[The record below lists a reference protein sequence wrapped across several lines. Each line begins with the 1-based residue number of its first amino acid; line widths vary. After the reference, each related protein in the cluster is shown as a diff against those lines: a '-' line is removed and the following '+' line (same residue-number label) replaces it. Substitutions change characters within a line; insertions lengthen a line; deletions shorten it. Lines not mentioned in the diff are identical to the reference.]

1 MFRTLLLGRPFGI
14 GTYVHWSFWLLLLY
28 VAFQAMQ
35 FGMAAVVASVLMVCA
50 VFGCVVL
57 HELGHA
63 LMARRFGI
71 RTHDIYL
78 YPIGGVARLERMPE
92 NPVQE
97 LLIALAGPAVNVVIA
112 AILFTFLGF
121 NRIMLPTED
130 ALMQVPPGLLG
141 QVHLLALVNVGLV
154 LFNLLPAFPMDGG
167 RVLRALLGLKF
178 SYLRATE
185 LAATVGKYMALL
197 LAFYGLVNGQF
208 LLVILAAFVYLSGQQ
223 ERLMVRMRYS
233 PGFNSRQHGFF
244 DDRGFGNSD
253 PFQRHASD
261 RYYQEPPDVIDVTPT
276 RKY

>member
-14 GTYVHWSFWLLLLY
+14 GTYVHWSFWFLLLY
-28 VAFQAMQ
+28 VAFQASQ
-35 FGMAAVVASVLMVCA
+35 FGMASVVASVLMICA

-112 AILFTFLGF
+112 AILFVFLGF
-121 NRIMLPTED
+121 NRFMLPTEE
-130 ALMQVPPGLLG
+130 AIMEVAPGLLG
-141 QVHLLALVNVGLV
+141 QVQLLALVNVGLV

-185 LAATVGKYMALL
+185 LAASVGKYMALL
-197 LAFYGLVNGQF
+197 LAFYGLVNGHF

-223 ERLMVRMRYS
+223 ERLMVQMRKA
-233 PGFNSRQHGFF
+233 PGFASRQSGV
-244 DDRGFGNSD
+244 FGERSFGQGN
-253 PFQRHASD
+253 PFQRPAAD
-261 RYYQEPPDVIDVTPT
+261 RFYPEPPSDVIDVTPT
-276 RKY
+276 RK